1 MFRLHTVCCMHALW
15 YAATLY
21 VYSFY
26 TMIDLFMLSS
36 LHHIF
41 MLRPWLPFLISEWL
55 HRSAALPAAPCCGR
69 RATFPWQ
76 TAAPRRRRPQQR
88 RPRHLGENG
97 KNQGFWN
104 WNQRKDGKVKQNNFA
119 WLFCVLIC
127 FFDHWI
133 SLYLQSTI
141 IFCSFCFSAVL
152 TDKWSNSRV
161 CCKSATSFCFL
172 PWSISQV
179 AIHHFRGHSMA
190 QWIPTYLHI

>member
-1 MFRLHTVCCMHALW
+1 MSEKNKSPLRIVEGIWRSWFPNRRHVMFRLHTVCCMHALW

-127 FFDHWI
+127 FFW
-133 SLYLQSTI
+133 SLNIPVPSIYHYFLL
-141 IFCSFCFSAVL
+141 VL
-152 TDKWSNSRV
+152 LFSRV
-161 CCKSATSFCFL
+161 D
-172 PWSISQV
+172 W
-179 AIHHFRGHSMA
+179 
-190 QWIPTYLHI
+190 